1 MSNAPQPSTGEPWRP
16 GVPQPVVSP
25 PISSPGPQ
33 PENPGP
39 QPENPGAQPENPG
52 APGRTSPDR
61 EIHLPGTTEQPTP
74 GGAPEKHR
82 PEVPAPPHTH
92 EIPDPSPYEVPRHD
106 FPRA

>member
-1 MSNAPQPSTGEPWRP
+1 MRNVSQPSTGEPSRP
-16 GVPQPVVSP
+16 GVPQPMMSP
-25 PISSPGPQ
+25 PGPE
-33 PENPGP
+33 PENPGS
-39 QPENPGAQPENPG
+39 
-52 APGRTSPDR
+52 PGRTSPDR

-74 GGAPEKHR
+74 GGAPEKHQ

>member
-1 MSNAPQPSTGEPWRP
+1 MSNASQPPNGEPWRP
-16 GVPQPVVSP
+16 GVPQPIMSP
-25 PISSPGPQ
+25 PGEQ
-33 PENPGP
+33 PEDPGS
-39 QPENPGAQPENPG
+39 
-52 APGRTSPDR
+52 PGRTSPDR

-74 GGAPEKHR
+74 GGAPEKHQ

>member
-1 MSNAPQPSTGEPWRP
+1 MPQPIM
-16 GVPQPVVSP
+16 SP
-25 PISSPGPQ
+25 PGEQ
-33 PENPGP
+33 PEDPSS
-39 QPENPGAQPENPG
+39 
-52 APGRTSPDR
+52 PGRTSPDR

-74 GGAPEKHR
+74 GGAPEKHQ